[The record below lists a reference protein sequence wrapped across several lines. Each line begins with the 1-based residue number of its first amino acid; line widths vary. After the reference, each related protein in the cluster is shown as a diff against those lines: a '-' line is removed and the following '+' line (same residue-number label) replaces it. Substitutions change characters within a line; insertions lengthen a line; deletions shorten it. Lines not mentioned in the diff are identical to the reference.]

1 MPLALDHKENDMASW
16 IVIMTRTVRT
26 EVIVDNCTE
35 DQAWTDPFEYS
46 VDELELEQL
55 DWDVESVE
63 ENK

>member
-16 IVIMTRTVRT
+16 IVKMTRTVET

-46 VDELELEQL
+46 VDERDIDQI
-55 DWDVESVE
+55 D
-63 ENK
+63 